1 VLNWFR
7 GVRAKLA
14 LAACCAVAT
23 YALAGCSE
31 ESAHKARVEQELRR
45 ATARPATREPLLP
58 LPAPPKLDARFVALG
73 RRLFHEPKL
82 SGDGSLSCASCHDLA
97 NGGDDGR
104 PLPRG
109 VGGKTGLV
117 NTATVYNAALNFV
130 QFWDGRASTL
140 EEQINGPLNNPLE
153 MASSWPA
160 VLGKLK
166 ADQGYVG
173 EFAAIFPDGITEAN
187 VRRAIADFERTLITR
202 GSPFDRFLEGDAGAL
217 DPLAKNGYETFKAV
231 GCIACHQGSNVGGNM
246 FQRFGVLGD
255 YFKDRGNVV
264 EADYGRYNVTKNEA
278 DRFVFRVP
286 SLRNVEHTAPY
297 FHDGSAATLEQAV
310 QVMAK
315 YQLGR
320 KLADDQ
326 VKGILAFLRSL
337 SGPMV
342 GAQAGAA
349 P

>member
-1 VLNWFR
+1 VLKRLFTKP
-7 GVRAKLA
+7 ASLA
-14 LAACCAVAT
+14 LAALSVCAF
-23 YALAGCSE
+23 ALGGCSE
-31 ESAHKARVEQELRR
+31 NHEQKDKVVEQQRR
-45 ATARPATREPLLP
+45 TARPVSREPLLP
-58 LPAPPKLDARFVALG
+58 LPEVPKLDARKVALG
-73 RRLFHEPKL
+73 RRLFHERRL
-82 SGDGSLSCASCHDLA
+82 SGDDSVSCASCHDLA
-97 NGGDDGR
+97 KGGDDGR

-109 VGGKTGLV
+109 AGGKTGLV
-117 NTATVYNAALNFV
+117 NAPTVYHAALNSV
-130 QFWDGRASTL
+130 QFWDGRSATL
-140 EEQINGPLNNPLE
+140 EDQINGPLNNPLE
-153 MASSWPA
+153 MASSWDSA
-160 VLGKLK
+160 LVKLK
-166 ADQGYVG
+166 ADPSYVQA
-173 EFAAIFPDGITEAN
+173 FAAIYADGITADN

-202 GSPFDRFLEGDAGAL
+202 GSAFDRFLEGDQKAL
-217 DPLAKNGYETFKAV
+217 DARARAGYETFKSV

-255 YFKDRGNVV
+255 YFKDRGKVV

-297 FHDGSAATLEQAV
+297 FHDGSAETLEQAV

-320 KLADDQ
+320 KLGTEQ
-326 VKGILAFLRSL
+326 VAEILAFLKAL

-342 GAQAGAA
+342 GATGEQA